1 MHFQVK
7 SSLANEFARSFYD
20 KLAQRTGIEVA
31 MHAARRH
38 VYVGGVQGEVG
49 RGAFGLPVLY
59 LRDSG
64 TLLTPLEVPTAT
76 VRAVVESTASEPS
89 RPGLREKL
97 RDDEK
102 VHAHPERSDA
112 DSWRDASRTWLDDTD
127 WQADKALA
135 PEYRERR

>member
-1 MHFQVK
+1 
-7 SSLANEFARSFYD
+7 
-20 KLAQRTGIEVA
+20 
-31 MHAARRH
+31 
-38 VYVGGVQGEVG
+38 
-49 RGAFGLPVLY
+49 
-59 LRDSG
+59 
-64 TLLTPLEVPTAT
+64 